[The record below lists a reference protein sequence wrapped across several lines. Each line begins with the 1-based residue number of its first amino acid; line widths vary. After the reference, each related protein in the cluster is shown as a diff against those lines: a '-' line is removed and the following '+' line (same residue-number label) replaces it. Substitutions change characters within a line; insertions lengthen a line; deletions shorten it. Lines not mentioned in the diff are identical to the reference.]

1 MPQTT
6 FSRHRT
12 LVYNGRRRNSNR
24 SKAGISDRRR
34 LVGDGPGRRQK
45 YSNEREGLG
54 TTPRMKKAHDSS
66 EDHQGFLYFYVPMSN
81 KRSKDVSKQSITEDK
96 DDASSTMSFFSAL
109 QDEIIDDSVSPDSN
123 IHRYPKSITKSKST
137 KFSSS
142 SLESALASLLIETSQ
157 ANQQESGCSSIQ
169 QDSSDGITI
178 YSENM
183 ASPSLAATSVSHTP
197 TSVLTPSHSFNQEND
212 PYAQHLCKNTYSVPI
227 TAPFQGRDRSL
238 QRIPSGSSMSSTN
251 WGQFVDV
258 ASAEHELVKYSQ
270 ILRRRK
276 YSGMKI

>member
-24 SKAGISDRRR
+24 SKACISDRRR

-66 EDHQGFLYFYVPMSN
+66 EDHRGFLYFYVPMSN
-81 KRSKDVSKQSITEDK
+81 RRSKNLSNQLITEDK

-109 QDEIIDDSVSPDSN
+109 QDEIIDVNVSPDTN
-123 IHRYPKSITKSKST
+123 IHRYPRSVTKST
-137 KFSSS
+137 KFPDS
-142 SLESALASLLIETSQ
+142 SLESALASLLIDTNQ

-169 QDSSDGITI
+169 QDSSDGITT

-212 PYAQHLCKNTYSVPI
+212 LYAQHSCKNTYSVPI
-227 TAPFQGRDRSL
+227 TAPFHGRDRSL

-258 ASAEHELVKYSQ
+258 ASVEDELVKYSQ

-276 YSGMKI
+276 YAGMKF